1 MEMINNPTFIHPS
14 FPPGPNL
21 LGILLPTVVLLLD
34 PSKPAPSSSPIHM
47 QAVTHLLG
55 FATGSPAAF
64 KDATG
69 RLSQAMRDTLEAS
82 IRQAVSGGNRTATQ
96 AAASKPQ
103 ISLRS
108 F

>member
-1 MEMINNPTFIHPS
+1 
-14 FPPGPNL
+14 
-21 LGILLPTVVLLLD
+21 
-34 PSKPAPSSSPIHM
+34 M

-64 KDATG
+64 KEAAGKLDQG
-69 RLSQAMRDTLEAS
+69 VRDTLETS
-82 IRQAVSGGNRTATQ
+82 IRQAVGGGKAVPQ
-96 AAASKPQ
+96 VAAAKPQ

>member
-1 MEMINNPTFIHPS
+1 M
-14 FPPGPNL
+14 
-21 LGILLPTVVLLLD
+21 LLLD
-34 PSKPAPSSSPIHM
+34 PSKSPTSPVHM

-64 KDATG
+64 KEAAAKLEQG
-69 RLSQAMRDTLEAS
+69 IRDTLETS
-82 IRQAVSGGNRTATQ
+82 IRQAVGGAK
-96 AAASKPQ
+96 AAKQEAVAKPQ

>member
-1 MEMINNPTFIHPS
+1 MTFS
-14 FPPGPNL
+14 QGPPL
-21 LGILLPTVVLLLD
+21 LGIFLPTLVLILD
-34 PSKPAPSSSPIHM
+34 PSKSPSSPIHM

-64 KDATG
+64 KEAAGKLDQG
-69 RLSQAMRDTLEAS
+69 VRDTLETS
-82 IRQAVSGGNRTATQ
+82 IRQAVGGGKAVPQ
-96 AAASKPQ
+96 VAAAKPQ

>member
-1 MEMINNPTFIHPS
+1 MYQ
-14 FPPGPNL
+14 GPKL
-21 LGILLPTVVLLLD
+21 LGIFLPTLVLLLD
-34 PSKPAPSSSPIHM
+34 TSKMPSSTIHM

-64 KDATG
+64 KEATG
-69 RLSQAMRDTLEAS
+69 RLDQGVRDTLEAS
-82 IRQAVSGGNRTATQ
+82 IRQAVGGGKIAAQTAAT
-96 AAASKPQ
+96 AAKPQ